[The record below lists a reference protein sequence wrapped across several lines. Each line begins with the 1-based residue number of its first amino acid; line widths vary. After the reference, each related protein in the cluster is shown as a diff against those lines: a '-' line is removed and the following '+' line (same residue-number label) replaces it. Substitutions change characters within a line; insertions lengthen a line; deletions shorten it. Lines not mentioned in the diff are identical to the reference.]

1 MTYLIT
7 GATGDVGSKVVKQL
21 IQRGER
27 PRVFARNAEK
37 AHAQFGDKVD
47 IVSGDLSDAASLQ
60 RALAGVEKLFLVNS
74 GPQIPVLD
82 GLAVQAAKTAG
93 VRHIVK
99 LSSLD
104 VEQKLAIGAWHEKG
118 EAAIRES
125 GIPFTFVRPTGFMS
139 NLLAWSRAI
148 VAEGIVRS
156 STGDG
161 KRPFIHSEDIA
172 AVAVRALTA
181 DDYVGKALPI
191 TGPQSLSF
199 AEITEKIG
207 SAIGRQLKY
216 QPVSDEEAGRRFSAT
231 GASAEEVAAHV
242 ELWRAIREGRVGA
255 TTNEVE
261 RILGRKPIALDQ
273 WLVEN
278 APAFRGSR
286 PDECPTSS
294 RFQE

>member
-104 VEQKLAIGAWHEKG
+104 VEQKLAIGAWHAKG
-118 EAAIRES
+118 EAAIRAS
-125 GIPFTFVRPTGFMS
+125 GIRFTFVRPTGFMS
-139 NLLAWSRAI
+139 NLLAWSRSI

-216 QPVSDEEAGRRFSAT
+216 QPISDEEAGCRFSAT

-278 APAFRGSR
+278 APVFRG
-286 PDECPTSS
+286 
-294 RFQE
+294 

>member
-104 VEQKLAIGAWHEKG
+104 VEQKLAIGAWHAKG
-118 EAAIRES
+118 EAAIRAS
-125 GIPFTFVRPTGFMS
+125 GIRFTFVRPTGFMS
-139 NLLAWSRAI
+139 NLLAWSRSI

-278 APAFRGSR
+278 APVFRG
-286 PDECPTSS
+286 
-294 RFQE
+294 

>member
-104 VEQKLAIGAWHEKG
+104 VEQKLAIGAWHAKG
-118 EAAIRES
+118 EAAIRAS
-125 GIPFTFVRPTGFMS
+125 GIRFTFVRPTGFMS
-139 NLLAWSRAI
+139 NLLAWSRSI

-278 APAFRGSR
+278 APAFRG
-286 PDECPTSS
+286 
-294 RFQE
+294 

>member
-37 AHAQFGDKVD
+37 AQGQFGDKVD

-74 GPQIPVLD
+74 GPQIPALD

-104 VEQKLAIGAWHEKG
+104 VEQKLAIGAWHAKG
-118 EAAIRES
+118 EAAIRAS
-125 GIPFTFVRPTGFMS
+125 GIRFTFVRPTGFMS
-139 NLLAWSRAI
+139 NLLAWSRSI

-278 APAFRGSR
+278 APVFRG
-286 PDECPTSS
+286 
-294 RFQE
+294 